1 MDATEK
7 TGIAR
12 AIERFGGVAALARAL
27 GESTQ
32 TVSNWRQRGEPPAN
46 RCVAIEQI
54 TGVSRRELRSD
65 WADYWPEAPEATVEQ
80 KAA

>member
-1 MDATEK
+1 MDATAK
-7 TGIAR
+7 TGIDR
-12 AIERFGGVAALARAL
+12 AIDSFGGTVALARAL

-46 RCVAIEQI
+46 RCVAIERL

-65 WADYWPEAPEATVEQ
+65 WADYWPEADPTTEQ